1 MALPAD
7 DISPSWLADVRDL
20 ASEHTFISP
29 GMIYRRLRI
38 PSAGGEALLTQLE
51 REGLVGP
58 RLAGSSREVL
68 EREPQ
73 EVRLPRSL
81 AHGAPGEVH
90 RLLLLHSVEVAGKGP
105 YMAAYFYATV
115 TYRSGEKVRLVH
127 KGREPTKATMALLGK
142 IGAIFEIGEPLP
154 QEKVEQYMDASTA
167 IAIGRRAGWH
177 PQMDIP
183 GADDD

>member
-7 DISPSWLADVRDL
+7 GISPSCLADVRDL

-38 PSAGGEALLTQLE
+38 PSAGGEALLTRLE
-51 REGLVGP
+51 WEGLVGP
-58 RLAGSSREVL
+58 RLPGSSREVL

-81 AHGAPGEVH
+81 ARGAPGEVH

-105 YMAAYFYATV
+105 IMADYYYAYVVYP
-115 TYRSGEKVRLVH
+115 SGDKVRVVH
-127 KGREPTKATMALLGK
+127 KGREPTKATMKVLGRM
-142 IGAIFEIGEPLP
+142 GAIFELGEPVP
-154 QEKVEQYMDASTA
+154 PETAKAAAKTFGA
-167 IAIGRRAGWH
+167 IARDNRAGRH
-177 PQMDIP
+177 PQTDVP
-183 GADDD
+183 EADDA